1 MKLKK
6 TLQTLPPQLSPV
18 QAQSS
23 FVSAS
28 SSFAMGIWLM
38 IPLVIGAM
46 WWPSIGGVVLI
57 VLALSCCF
65 RWMAVR
71 DIHRGFVLG
80 GLQKTAWLRLW
91 FVVNCIN
98 CVLGFVVA
106 LGVLLINFGDVLDQD
121 RKNQLMKVEYAWII
135 LLVLELFI
143 TTRVIAAVATWLES
157 TWVQVIQAIVAC
169 VILFSFAL
177 HMTVWWIPQQP
188 DEIGWGILIRSGA
201 ILAAAAL
208 GVIAIWWIAD
218 GVNRM
223 AMALVD
229 EVSE

>member
-1 MKLKK
+1 MNELS
-6 TLQTLPPQLSPV
+6 PQLMSAK
-18 QAQSS
+18 AQSS
-23 FVSAS
+23 FISAS

-38 IPLVIGAM
+38 IPLAIGAM
-46 WWPSIGGVVLI
+46 WWPSIGGVALI

-65 RWMAVR
+65 RWMGVR
-71 DIHRGFVLG
+71 EIQRGFVLG

-177 HMTVWWIPQQP
+177 HIAVWWMPQQP
-188 DEIGWGILIRSGA
+188 HEIGGGIVIRSGA
-201 ILAAAAL
+201 ILSAAAL

-223 AMALVD
+223 ALALAD
-229 EVSE
+229 EVSEETPTTL

>member
-1 MKLKK
+1 MNELS
-6 TLQTLPPQLSPV
+6 PQLMSAK
-18 QAQSS
+18 AQSS
-23 FVSAS
+23 FISAS
-28 SSFAMGIWLM
+28 SSCAMGIWLM
-38 IPLVIGAM
+38 IPLAIGAM
-46 WWPSIGGVVLI
+46 WWPSIGGVALI

-65 RWMAVR
+65 RWMGVR
-71 DIHRGFVLG
+71 EIQRGFVLG

-106 LGVLLINFGDVLDQD
+106 YSVLLINSGDVLDQD

-157 TWVQVIQAIVAC
+157 TWVQVTQAIVAFIILLTVVLHVALLMAPTSSSQVGVAI
-169 VILFSFAL
+169 VIRA
-177 HMTVWWIPQQP
+177 
-188 DEIGWGILIRSGA
+188 GA

-223 AMALVD
+223 ALALAD
-229 EVSE
+229 EVSEETPSTL

>member
-1 MKLKK
+1 
-6 TLQTLPPQLSPV
+6 
-18 QAQSS
+18 
-23 FVSAS
+23 
-28 SSFAMGIWLM
+28 MGIWLM

-65 RWMAVR
+65 RWMGVR

-177 HMTVWWIPQQP
+177 HMTVWWMPQQP
-188 DEIGWGILIRSGA
+188 HEIGWGILIRVGA